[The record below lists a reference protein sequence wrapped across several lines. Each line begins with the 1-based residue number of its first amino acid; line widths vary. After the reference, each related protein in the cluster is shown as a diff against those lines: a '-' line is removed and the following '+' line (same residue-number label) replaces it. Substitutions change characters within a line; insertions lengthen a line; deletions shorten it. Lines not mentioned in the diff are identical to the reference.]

1 MLLRFFRHTQ
11 FGQKSDDM
19 LCVLYYKIMYEIF
32 VQKGIKKKKRN
43 LPKNKKHPKTAN
55 HGHSIELVLLVL
67 ELLEDMP

>member
-1 MLLRFFRHTQ
+1 
-11 FGQKSDDM
+11 
-19 LCVLYYKIMYEIF
+19 MYEIF